1 MTKVARSSFSLSE
14 IEDLGYYD
22 FMAYLEVP
30 FFNIGGTPSIDEL
43 ATRCKIDEDSQVLD
57 VGCGTGGNSAYLAK
71 NYGCHVTGVDIS
83 ELMVEKAWMRA
94 EDLKMGEKLTFRVG
108 DAYDLDFSD
117 ESFDAV
123 ITVFV
128 SQFLDLEKAFP
139 DFKRVLKRGGYLGV
153 NEMYRENPV
162 PEEFVDRDDYAE
174 QVFQELTNLPFR
186 LRSPIDWKYGF
197 DEAGFQ
203 DVSVERHSDLMD
215 VTRGWG
221 MIEDFGGWLKTLSI
235 FWRMSVIGLR
245 SKKIRDRYRK
255 ISRGKRVMFN
265 DRETSKFFGYV
276 LGVGK
281 KSD

>member
-1 MTKVARSSFSLSE
+1 M
-14 IEDLGYYD
+14 
-22 FMAYLEVP
+22 
-30 FFNIGGTPSIDEL
+30 DEL
-43 ATRCKIDEDSQVLD
+43 VEKCRVDEESHVLD
-57 VGCGTGGNSAYLAK
+57 VGCGTGGNAAYLSK
-71 NYGCHVTGVDIS
+71 KCGCHVTGIDIS
-83 ELMVEKAWMRA
+83 ELMVEKARMRA
-94 EDLKMGEKLTFRVG
+94 EELGMEEKLTFSVG
-108 DAYDLDFSD
+108 DAYLLDFSD

-128 SQFLDLEKAFP
+128 SQFLDLGKAFP
-139 DFKRVLKRGGYLGV
+139 DFNRVLRKGGYLGI

-162 PEEFVDRDDYAE
+162 PEEFIKKVDYAE

-186 LRSPIDWKYGF
+186 LRSPIDWKQGF
-197 DEAGFQ
+197 DEAGFR
-203 DVSVERHSDLMD
+203 DVSVETKSDLMD

-235 FWRMSVIGLR
+235 FWRMSILALR

-276 LGVGK
+276 LGTGRK
-281 KSD
+281 PI

>member
-1 MTKVARSSFSLSE
+1 VTKVARSSFSLAE

-30 FFNIGGTPSIDEL
+30 FFNIGGTPSVDEL
-43 ATRCKIDEDSQVLD
+43 AKRCMINEKSHILD

-71 NYGCHVTGVDIS
+71 NFGCRVTGIDIS
-83 ELMVEKAWMRA
+83 ELMIEKAMMRA
-94 EDLKMGEKLTFRVG
+94 EDLQMEDKLTFSVG
-108 DAYDLDFSD
+108 DAYDLDYSD

-128 SQFLDLEKAFP
+128 SQFLDLGKAFP
-139 DFKRVLKRGGYLGV
+139 KFKRVLRKGGYLGV

-162 PEEFVDRDDYAE
+162 PEEFVEKVDYAE

-186 LRSPIDWKYGF
+186 LRSPIDWRHGF

-203 DVSVERHSDLMD
+203 DVSVEKQSDLMD

-221 MIEDFGGWLKTLSI
+221 MIEDFGGWRKTLSI
-235 FWRMSVIGLR
+235 FWRMIGMALR

-265 DRETSKFFGYV
+265 DRKTSKYFGYI
-276 LGVGK
+276 LGTGRK
-281 KSD
+281 PF